1 VSRLS
6 FCPRDGHILLELARY
21 PQVFDN
27 FIINLM
33 SNGALPHLEHDVSNA
48 HKDDIDRQG
57 HDWEGDIDHV
67 KLVHLDKREQEHA
80 QHVLKVET

>member
-1 VSRLS
+1 
-6 FCPRDGHILLELARY
+6 
-21 PQVFDN
+21 
-27 FIINLM
+27 M